1 MKNKETEKL
10 KIKKE
15 PKKKS
20 GGKNRAA
27 EIFSV
32 FAKHNFYVN
41 GFTPQEL
48 KTTLEDLG
56 IDSLDVTEIAM
67 DIETEF
73 DIEFEADASMTTV
86 ADIVAAVEEKIG

>member
-1 MKNKETEKL
+1 MVFEKIAEMIAD
-10 KIKKE
+10 KVDMDV
-15 PKKKS
+15 
-20 GGKNRAA
+20 A
-27 EIFSV
+27 EI
-32 FAKHNFYVN
+32 K
-41 GFTPQEL
+41 PE
-48 KTTLEDLG
+48 TTLEDLG